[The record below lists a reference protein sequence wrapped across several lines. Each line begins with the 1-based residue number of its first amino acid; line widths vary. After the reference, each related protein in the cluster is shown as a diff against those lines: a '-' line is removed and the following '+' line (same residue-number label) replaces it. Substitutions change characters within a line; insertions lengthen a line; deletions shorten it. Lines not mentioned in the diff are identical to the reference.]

1 MEKES
6 IEKIETKEEKM
17 EKSEKPEWLKEV
29 EGKLAGDSGLYQ
41 GLEKISE
48 LCTTESYKRGM
59 QYFQEGAVDKIEY
72 ISRRVSEWQ

>member
-1 MEKES
+1 MIDLE
-6 IEKIETKEEKM
+6 ILDLT
-17 EKSEKPEWLKEV
+17 
-29 EGKLAGDSGLYQ
+29 
-41 GLEKISE
+41 LEKISE